1 MDEQIREALTTN
13 QTIDITTIG
22 RSTRQTRR
30 IETALFVVDDQPY
43 LSGFSGKR
51 DWYAN
56 LLANPAFTLHLK
68 QSVVADLPAVA
79 TPITDHATR
88 WAVMRPLLHRIN
100 RSGELDA
107 WVAASRLVSIS
118 VDGANGSA

>member
-1 MDEQIREALTTN
+1 MDEQIRQALATN
-13 QTIDITTIG
+13 QTIEITTIG
-22 RSTRQTRR
+22 RSSGQPRR
-30 IETALFVVDDQPY
+30 IETALFVIDHRPY
-43 LSGFSGKR
+43 LSGFPGKR

-79 TPITDHATR
+79 TPITDHAAR
-88 WAVMRPLLHRIN
+88 QAVMKPLLLRIN
-100 RSGELDA
+100 RSSEIDA
-107 WVAASRLVSIS
+107 WVAASPLVAIS